1 MGDSPYSYCYSYNS
15 IHVNKT
21 SYKLNVMAG
30 STYRINVYDVTAY
43 GSGYWSNLLKVVQ
56 PLNLKVGYADAYVS
70 GLQVYLSWYGV
81 YTSGPV
87 VSKQLSR

>member
-1 MGDSPYSYCYSYNS
+1 MGDSPYSFCYNYNS
-15 IHVNKT
+15 THVNKT

-30 STYRINVYDVTAY
+30 STYRIYVYDVTAR

-56 PLNLKVGYADAYVS
+56 PLNLKVGYAYADVS
-70 GLQVYLSWYGV
+70 GLQVYLSWYRV